1 MRSETARSAALL
13 QALDRSEQ
21 RIAGEQQRSRDLEG
35 RIMALEIE
43 IAALKK
49 TVTPLPQVAQ
59 PVLPVARCCDMEAH
73 RHRPGHSPR
82 SFYEPVDGADAEAQ
96 LQRAV
101 ELSRAAT
108 PRSIGEQA
116 MQLEAARLEALAA
129 DRRLAESFHE
139 SERQRQQQLE
149 LSRQAAELLYEQDR
163 LQVEQERRHQLEL
176 SRQAAELYEQD
187 QRAAAAE
194 LAASRRTAEL
204 LHEHEQRQ
212 QQQLELSRKAAELL
226 YEQDR
231 LQVEQERRH
240 QLELSRQAAEQF
252 MTEQREVEASL
263 HAAELL
269 QASFA
274 FTCAICQ
281 EEFDISDKL
290 IVDCCNKEMCRECLQ
305 RYITGEFESRR
316 FPVRCLFSPDC
327 GGQLSEWTVNL
338 IATDAQLELWRE
350 FSRRPLGARP
360 CPVPDCK
367 GYSLQDD
374 EAEVR
379 CQCLLCHHEWC
390 CGEGC
395 EQADLIN
402 SQHAGITCEAYTQ
415 WRRDNA
421 GGDTLTE
428 AFVATAQADHGVD
441 RIRRCPNPQCRQPF
455 MKDEKCSH
463 VECLEPACRC
473 HWCFQCAD
481 YWISREG
488 HAADPMAIYRHQ
500 ASCRGG

>member
-1 MRSETARSAALL
+1 
-13 QALDRSEQ
+13 
-21 RIAGEQQRSRDLEG
+21 
-35 RIMALEIE
+35 
-43 IAALKK
+43 
-49 TVTPLPQVAQ
+49 V
-59 PVLPVARCCDMEAH
+59 
-73 RHRPGHSPR
+73 
-82 SFYEPVDGADAEAQ
+82 
-96 LQRAV
+96 
-101 ELSRAAT
+101 
-108 PRSIGEQA
+108 
-116 MQLEAARLEALAA
+116 
-129 DRRLAESFHE
+129 

-163 LQVEQERRHQLEL
+163 LQVEQERWHQLEL

-212 QQQLELSRKAAELL
+212 QQQLELSRQAAELL

-252 MTEQREVEASL
+252 MKEQREVEASL

-274 FTCAICQ
+274 FICAICQ

-350 FSRRPLGARP
+350 WSRRPTLGARP

-374 EAEVR
+374 EADVR
-379 CQCLLCHHEWC
+379 CQCLLCQHQWC
-390 CGEGC
+390 SGEGC
-395 EQADLIN
+395 EQADLVR
-402 SQHAGITCEAYTQ
+402 SQHAGITCEAYAQ

-421 GGDTLTE
+421 EGDAMQLTDQKG
-428 AFVATAQADHGVD
+428 ADRMRKCPSVASHN
-441 RIRRCPNPQCRQPF
+441 RRT
-455 MKDEKCSH
+455 
-463 VECLEPACRC
+463 RC
-473 HWCFQCAD
+473 ATT
-481 YWISREG
+481 
-488 HAADPMAIYRHQ
+488 
-500 ASCRGG
+500 